1 MKSSAKNTDKDPM
14 AVIIEG
20 TRGAVR
26 SYSFGAIARLNSA
39 GVLDGRLTVSS
50 AGRPY
55 DVARGLSRPRTL
67 VYRAGGDDIKSVR
80 EILKCFPEIEEVV
93 MVDLGYTGEFREG
106 YRLLAD
112 RNIDFRDG
120 LSIRYYNF
128 HHLRDRLAKEFDL
141 IEELVEDPNRSGRY
155 SALVGHLGKPI
166 RMHFIR
172 ADART
177 ERGGL
182 GVASSATISFINLP
196 GYFGILPRNPD
207 FIKALASDLAPGE
220 LLLAE
225 RAEINLP
232 AVLNAGFKIIATGTV
247 IPTIE
252 RSLLFDD
259 GHFLDLTAEGC
270 WCIFRKV

>member
-20 TRGAVR
+20 TRGTVR

-39 GVLDGRLTVSS
+39 GVLDGRLTISS

-55 DVARGLSRPRTL
+55 DAARGLSRPRML
-67 VYRAGGDDIKSVR
+67 IYRAGGDDFKNVQG
-80 EILKCFPEIEEVV
+80 ILTVFPGIGEVV

-120 LSIRYYNF
+120 LSIRFYNF
-128 HHLRDRLAKEFDL
+128 RHLRNVLAREFEL

-155 SALVGHLGKPI
+155 SVLVGYLGKPI

-225 RAEINLP
+225 KAEINLP
-232 AVLNAGFKIIATGTV
+232 AVLSAGFRIIAASTV
-247 IPTIE
+247 VPTIE

-259 GHFLDLTAEGC
+259 GHFLDLTAQGC
-270 WCIFRKV
+270 WCIFRKI